1 MSGSSGAKLPLG
13 GFDATTVGI
22 GCMVGGG
29 IFVVLPP
36 VANAAGFAL
45 AASLALAALV
55 AYCTAASTF
64 LLSAGLRISGH
75 RNAGGTARSAARV
88 LLGPYMGFFTGWTMV
103 CALVT
108 SAAVLAL
115 TFGLY
120 VVPDQARPAAAGA
133 ALAATALN
141 LFGLQRS
148 TWVIRFVLAF
158 VIGVLG
164 FGVVVAFNE
173 AGGPPPQPGVLE
185 EAESTTGLLR
195 GAAFAFF
202 AFAGYA
208 RLAAGGFR
216 VRAPERNLP
225 RAIPASIIVALVL
238 YLLVALS
245 LITWFQGPAGLAAS
259 VTPLREPVAAVG
271 LGIGTGAVA
280 IAAGAASLCGVWV
293 LVEGS
298 ARTAAAMAGDGDL
311 PRVFAHAG
319 RKRSVPW
326 PAVAAAGAA
335 VVVLVLTISLGTLLG
350 LACFALLLHAAITN
364 LCGYSLE
371 HRRWYTPRAVNLA
384 GLAGALVTA
393 LSLPPLAIVLM
404 LIVLVF
410 GLVVRL
416 TFRRSGAAPPTD
428 GISPPRPDRR

>member
-1 MSGSSGAKLPLG
+1 MSGSSAGKLPLG

-36 VANAAGFAL
+36 VAGAAGFEIAG
-45 AASLALAALV
+45 SLTLAALV
-55 AYCTAASTF
+55 AYCSAASIF
-64 LLSAGLRISGH
+64 LLSAGLRTSGH
-75 RNAGGTARSAARV
+75 ANVGGTARSAAKI

-120 VVPDQARPAAAGA
+120 VLPGQARAAAAGA
-133 ALAATALN
+133 AVAATALN

-148 TWVIRFVLAF
+148 AWVIRFVLAF

-173 AGGPPPQPGVLE
+173 AGGPPPPPGVLE
-185 EAESTTGLLR
+185 DSRSTTGLLQ
-195 GAAFAFF
+195 GAGFAFF

-208 RLAAGGFR
+208 RLAAGGFH
-216 VRAPERNLP
+216 VRAPDRNLP
-225 RAIPASIIVALVL
+225 RAIPAAILVALGL
-238 YLLVALS
+238 YLLVGQSLLS
-245 LITWFQGPAGLAAS
+245 WFHGPAGLAAS
-259 VTPLREPVAAVG
+259 LAPLREPVAAVG
-271 LGIGTGAVA
+271 LGIGTGAVV
-280 IAAGAASLCGVWV
+280 IAAGTASLSGLWM
-293 LVEGS
+293 LIEGS
-298 ARTAAAMAGDGDL
+298 ARTAGAMADDGDL
-311 PRVFAHAG
+311 PRIFA
-319 RKRSVPW
+319 RTTRNRRVPW

-335 VVVLVLTISLGTLLG
+335 VVVLVLTASPGTLLA

-364 LCGYSLE
+364 LCGYALE
-371 HRRWYTPRAVNLA
+371 QRRWYTPRAVNLV
-384 GLAGALVTA
+384 GLAGALITA
-393 LSLPPLAIVLM
+393 LSLPPLAILLM
-404 LIVLVF
+404 MIVLVF

-416 TFRRSGAAPPTD
+416 TFRRGSSPPDDGSAAPP
-428 GISPPRPDRR
+428 

>member
-1 MSGSSGAKLPLG
+1 MSGSSDAKLPLG

-36 VANAAGFAL
+36 VAEAAGFAM
-45 AASLALAALV
+45 AASLTLAALV
-55 AYCTAASTF
+55 AYCSAASTF
-64 LLSAGLRISGH
+64 LLGAGLRASGH
-75 RNAGGTARSAARV
+75 SNAGGTTRSAARV
-88 LLGPYMGFFTGWTMV
+88 IFGTHAGFFTGWTMV

-108 SAAVLAL
+108 SAAVLSLA
-115 TFGLY
+115 FGLY
-120 VVPDQARPAAAGA
+120 VLPGQARPAAVGA
-133 ALAATALN
+133 AVAATALN

-185 EAESTTGLLR
+185 DTESTSGLLQ
-195 GAAFAFF
+195 GAGFAFF

-208 RLAAGGFR
+208 RLASGGFR
-216 VRAPERNLP
+216 VRTPDRNLP
-225 RAIPASIIVALVL
+225 CAIPASILVALGL
-238 YLLVALS
+238 YLLVNQS
-245 LITWFQGPAGLAAS
+245 LLAWFHGPAGLAAS
-259 VTPLREPVAAVG
+259 LAPLREPVAEVG

-280 IAAGAASLCGVWV
+280 IAAGAASLSGVW
-293 LVEGS
+293 LLTEGS
-298 ARTAAAMAGDGDL
+298 AHTAAAMADDGDL
-311 PRVFAHAG
+311 PRVFARTG
-319 RKRSVPW
+319 RNRRVPW
-326 PAVAAAGAA
+326 PAAAAAGAV
-335 VVVLVLTISLGTLLG
+335 VVVLVLTASLGTLLA

-364 LCGYSLE
+364 LCGYALE
-371 HRRWYTPRAVNLA
+371 QRRWYTPRAVNLA
-384 GLAGALVTA
+384 GLAGALLTA
-393 LSLPPLAIVLM
+393 LSLPLAAVLMM

-416 TFRRSGAAPPTD
+416 TFHRSGSPPSGGKPPAPPQK
-428 GISPPRPDRR
+428 S

>member
-1 MSGSSGAKLPLG
+1 MSGSSSEKLPLG

-29 IFVVLPP
+29 IFVVLPL
-36 VANAAGFAL
+36 VADAAGFAL

-75 RNAGGTARSAARV
+75 RNAGGTARTAARV
-88 LLGPYMGFFTGWTMV
+88 LMGPYMGFFTGWTMV

-120 VVPDQARPAAAGA
+120 VVPGQARPAAAGA
-133 ALAATALN
+133 AVAGTALY

-158 VIGVLG
+158 VLGVLG
-164 FGVVVAFNE
+164 FGIVVAFNE

-185 EAESTTGLLR
+185 ETGSTAGLLQ
-195 GAAFAFF
+195 GAGFAFF

-216 VRAPERNLP
+216 VRAPERNIP
-225 RAIPASIIVALVL
+225 RAVPASIIVALVL

-245 LITWFQGPAGLAAS
+245 LVTWFQGPAGLAAS
-259 VTPLREPVAAVG
+259 IAPLREPVATVG

-280 IAAGAASLCGVWV
+280 IAAGAASLSGVWI
-293 LVEGS
+293 LMEGS

-311 PRVFAHAG
+311 PRVFAHTG
-319 RKRSVPW
+319 GKRQVAW
-326 PAVAAAGAA
+326 PAAAAAGAV
-335 VVVLVLTISLGTLLG
+335 VVVLVLTVSLGTLLA

-393 LSLPPLAIVLM
+393 LSLPPTAIVLM

-416 TFRRSGAAPPTD
+416 TFRRPGAAPPPD
-428 GISPPRPDRR
+428 GVSIPPS